1 MSTNKSTSSK
11 ELSKPIQTGGVSNE
25 KVKRPERLN
34 KNAERLI
41 AEATANQQKLIRML
55 IGSVP
60 HAMSIGENL
69 IALTGF
75 VPRGEY
81 LDVVAERFC
90 KPNGIGIRTAQRYC
104 LLARNAHRL
113 FEALRIGKPDLEQAS
128 IEKLLENL
136 SINQAIT
143 LIRQLVSGQS
153 IDPPGLIGVS
163 LPTPDENDWL
173 TPPEIVDRSL
183 ALLGVVDCDPCTVPG
198 TNPFMALRA
207 THKPMDSLSEE
218 CDWTGKL
225 FINPGLKGI
234 PHSKFVERALF
245 EFTNGNLQEALILLP
260 ACTNAKYASLLRTYP
275 RAFTNRPLIVSGP
288 TLPKRMLRQPLM
300 LVFVSPQDR
309 WPEFVS
315 AFNDP
320 STFDIFVPVAVKP

>member
-1 MSTNKSTSSK
+1 
-11 ELSKPIQTGGVSNE
+11 
-25 KVKRPERLN
+25 LN
-34 KNAERLI
+34 KTAERLI
-41 AEATANQQKLIRML
+41 AEANANQQKLFRML

-60 HAMSIGENL
+60 PAITIGQNL
-69 IALTGF
+69 IALAGF
-75 VPRGEY
+75 IPRGEY
-81 LDVVAERFC
+81 LDVVAKKFC

-104 LLARNAHRL
+104 LIARNADRL
-113 FEALRIGKPDLEQAS
+113 FEALRIANPDLQQAS
-128 IEKLLENL
+128 LEQLLEKL
-136 SINQAIT
+136 SINQAIN
-143 LIRQLVSGQS
+143 LIRQMVSGQS
-153 IDPPGLIGVS
+153 IVPPPAIGVS
-163 LPTPDENDWL
+163 SPTPDENDWL

-198 TNPFMALRA
+198 TNPLLALRA

-234 PHSKFVERALF
+234 PHSKFAERALF
-245 EFTNGNLQEALILLP
+245 EFTNGNLQEALVLLP
-260 ACTNAKYASLLRTYP
+260 ACTNSKYASLLRAYP

-288 TLPKRMLRQPLM
+288 SIPKRMLRQPLM
-300 LVFVSPQDR
+300 LVFISPQDR